1 MRGNDWNE
9 TVEIAADTV
18 TGVSRREFLLAG
30 AGLFIFFATDP
41 MAAFQE
47 PSRLPGRPSYPT
59 DFNAYLRIGGDGR
72 VTCFVG
78 KVELGQGSRTSL
90 AQLVAEELDVSFDS
104 VDMVMGDTDLCPW
117 DMGTFGSLSIRQFG
131 PVLRGAA
138 AEARAVLLQMSA
150 DYLHLPSAEHLRVKD
165 GVVSCTQD
173 EHKSVS
179 YARLVEG
186 KRIEHYLENVPVKP
200 VSAFTVI
207 GKAPRRKD
215 ALDKV
220 TGKARYAADMTPP
233 GTLHARILRPPAHGA
248 TLKELDTAVA
258 EKVPG
263 VRVIRDG
270 EMIAV
275 LHEEPDIADRALGL
289 IQARFEA
296 PQPSEND
303 RTIFDHLVKAAP
315 PLQMVDE
322 KGSLAEGERLATR
335 LVEESY
341 LNSYVAHAAME
352 THSAVAV
359 IEGGK
364 LTVWASTQTPF
375 AVRQQLAQVVG
386 FAPENVRV
394 ITPYVGGGF
403 GGKSASRQAMEAA
416 RLAKIAGKPVQV
428 VWNRAEE
435 FFYDTF
441 RPAAVVKIRSGLDNA
456 GHLQFWDYCVYCAGD
471 REAQPFYDIPH
482 QRTQSAGSW
491 GGGNPPGLHP
501 FAVGPWR
508 APSVNTN
515 TFARESHID
524 TLASKLGQDPLEFR
538 LSHLSDPRMRRVL
551 LAATSQFGWKAA
563 PAPSGRGVGLA
574 CAIYSGTYVATV
586 AEVAI
591 DKSTGNVNVKRVVC
605 AQDQGVT
612 VNPDGSRQQMEGS
625 ITMGLGY
632 ALAEEVRFSDGAVL
646 DRNFDSYQIPRFSW
660 LPRIETILIENPETP
675 ASGCGEPPI
684 ITTGA
689 VVANAIFDA
698 TGARLRQLPMT
709 PARLKTA
716 LLQVGSI

>member
-1 MRGNDWNE
+1 M
-9 TVEIAADTV
+9 
-18 TGVSRREFLLAG
+18 
-30 AGLFIFFATDP
+30 
-41 MAAFQE
+41 
-47 PSRLPGRPSYPT
+47 
-59 DFNAYLRIGGDGR
+59 
-72 VTCFVG
+72 
-78 KVELGQGSRTSL
+78 
-90 AQLVAEELDVSFDS
+90 
-104 VDMVMGDTDLCPW
+104 
-117 DMGTFGSLSIRQFG
+117 
-131 PVLRGAA
+131 LRGAA

-150 DYLHLPSAEHLRVKD
+150 DYLQLPSVEHLRVKD
-165 GVVSCTQD
+165 GVVTYAQD

-179 YARLVEG
+179 YAKLVEG
-186 KRIEHYLENVPVKP
+186 KRIERHLEKVPVKP

-215 ALDKV
+215 ALEKV

-233 GTLHARILRPPAHGA
+233 GTLHARLLRPPAHGA
-248 TLKELDTAVA
+248 KLKELDTTAA

-263 VRVIRDG
+263 VRVIRDD

-275 LHEEPDIADRALGL
+275 LHEQPDIADRALGL
-289 IQARFEA
+289 IRARFEPA
-296 PQPSEND
+296 QPGED
-303 RTIFDHLVKAAP
+303 DKTIFDHLLKAAP

-322 KGSLAEGERLATR
+322 KGSLAEGEKLATR
-335 LVEESY
+335 VVEETY

-352 THSAVAV
+352 THSAGAM

-375 AVRQQLAQVVG
+375 PVRQQLAQVVG

-403 GGKSASRQAMEAA
+403 GGKSASRQALEAA
-416 RLAKIAGKPVQV
+416 RLAKITGKPVQV
-428 VWNRAEE
+428 VWDRAEE

-441 RPAAVVKIRSGLDNA
+441 RPAAVVKIRAGLNDA
-456 GHLQFWDYCVYCAGD
+456 GKLLLWDYRVYCAGE
-471 REAQPFYDIPH
+471 REARQFYDIPH
-482 QRTQSAGSW
+482 QRTQSAGGW
-491 GGGNPPGLHP
+491 GGGSTGLHP

-524 TLASKLGQDPLEFR
+524 ILASKLGRDPIEFR
-538 LSHLSDPRMRRVL
+538 LSHLSHPRMRRVL
-551 LAATSQFGWKAA
+551 LAATGQFGWKPA
-563 PAPSGRGVGLA
+563 PAPSGRGVGVA
-574 CAIYSGTYVATV
+574 CATDVGTFVAAA
-586 AEVAI
+586 AEVVVN
-591 DKSTGNVNVKRVVC
+591 KSTGNVEVKRVVC

-612 VNPDGSRQQMEGS
+612 VNPDGSRQQMEGA

-632 ALAEEVRFSDGAVL
+632 ALAEEVRFKDGTVL

-660 LPRIETILIENPETP
+660 LPTIETILIENPETP

-684 ITTGA
+684 TTMGA

-709 PARLKTA
+709 AARLKDA
-716 LLQVGSI
+716 LRQAEGTRR

>member
-1 MRGNDWNE
+1 MNGDDWNE
-9 TVEIAADTV
+9 AVEIADMA
-18 TGVSRREFLLAG
+18 TGVSRREFLHLAG

-78 KVELGQGSRTSL
+78 KVELGQGSKTAL
-90 AQLVAEELDVSFDS
+90 AQLVADELDVSLDS

-150 DYLHLPSAEHLRVKD
+150 DYLQLPSVEHLRVKD
-165 GVVSCTQD
+165 GVVTWTED

-186 KRIEHYLENVPVKP
+186 KRIERHLEKVPVKP

-215 ALDKV
+215 ALEKV

-248 TLKELDTAVA
+248 TVKELDTAIA

-275 LHEEPDIADRALGL
+275 LHEQPDTADRTLGL
-289 IQARFEA
+289 IRAGFQP
-296 PQPSEND
+296 PQPSED
-303 RTIFDHLVKAAP
+303 ERTIFDHLLKAAP

-322 KGSLAEGERLATR
+322 KGSLAEGEKLATR
-335 LVEESY
+335 VVEETY

-352 THSAVAV
+352 THSAVAA

-375 AVRQQLAQVVG
+375 PVRQQLAQAVG

-403 GGKSASRQAMEAA
+403 GGKSASRQAVEAA
-416 RLAKIAGKPVQV
+416 RLAKITGKPVQV
-428 VWNRAEE
+428 VWDRAEE
-435 FFYDTF
+435 FFFDTF
-441 RPAAVVKIRSGLDNA
+441 RPAAVVKIRSGLDDA
-456 GHLQFWDYCVYCAGD
+456 GKLLLWDYRVYCAGE

-482 QRTQSAGSW
+482 QRTQSSGGWGS
-491 GGGNPPGLHP
+491 GNPPGLHP

-524 TLASKLGQDPLEFR
+524 TLASKLGRDPLEFR
-538 LSHLSDPRMRRVL
+538 LSYLSDPRMRRVL
-551 LAATSQFGWKAA
+551 LVATREFGWKPA

-586 AEVAI
+586 AEVAVN
-591 DKSTGNVNVKRVVC
+591 KSTGNVDVKRVVC

-632 ALAEEVRFSDGAVL
+632 ALAEEVRFQDGAVL
-646 DRNFDSYQIPRFSW
+646 DRNFDTYQIPRFSW
-660 LPRIETILIENPETP
+660 LPRIKTILIENPETP

-684 ITTGA
+684 TTIGA

-709 PARLKTA
+709 PARLKAA
-716 LLQVGSI
+716 LLQVG